1 LALIPSEHDRTRVAV
16 RQLRDTFAK
25 QSEVDVAQ
33 AVANF
38 IYNTESAAG
47 SRFLVVDGRPCLFT
61 AITRQLLDIG
71 GNKRWNA
78 HLFAIYGINT
88 KEKFAAYVTQCL
100 ESHCVWNGEEREA
113 RRWVAFVDGVLHIS
127 NYDGYVW
134 RVTGAGVVIDPDTG
148 RVTDDGWGAVEVE
161 DENGS
166 TTTEQGPPIGI
177 GIEPNGSTV
186 VFADDD
192 EGKPVAS
199 PAISKENARH
209 LFKMIGSVTWD
220 STPRGMLPKHQTLA
234 VLIWVF
240 AIAFPDLF
248 PTKPLLIVEGA
259 AGGGKCLGPGV
270 KVLKFDGTIVRAD
283 QVKIGD
289 LLMGPD
295 SKPRKVLGTTR
306 GVGPMFRIKPVKGE
320 PWTCNDAHVLTLVG
334 NGRQYKDEIVDIAL
348 DEYLTRGPGF
358 AKAHKLFQPDHIEFS
373 TAAAPKVDPYFLGVW
388 FGDGTKGMRA
398 RVKTQDSRLT
408 GIRITKPDPEIEAI
422 CRSTAKTW
430 GLNVSRFDNG
440 PNCPTWCL
448 VGVRGKPNRLTQT
461 LQTLVGE
468 NLNIPQEILVGSD
481 ETRAAFLA
489 GLLDTDGYL
498 HHGFFE
504 IVQKREDYAEAIAFI
519 ARSLG
524 LRVTHRLKFVN
535 GNPYH
540 RLQISGHVDR
550 IPTRISR
557 KQAVP
562 RKQIKNALRSGFSTE
577 AIGEGPYAGF
587 QLDGDGRFLLG
598 DFTVT
603 HNSSIFQLLQ
613 IALRGIMQ
621 PLIVSENGEKDFRV
635 SLLRTPVAVLD
646 NTDDYI
652 KWLPNA
658 LAAYATG
665 GGWVDRELFTNQGV
679 VKLRPQAFIAVAS
692 KNPVSFRA
700 DDVADRSIVLR
711 TARRKDALARRAM
724 RKMQVGSHI
733 IQPKPNTRMD
743 KLKNDALRLR
753 EQIFGGWLYHLNRIV
768 AVINSGGL
776 PETAE
781 HRMADWEAF
790 TWAVARAFNWD
801 DHVVVELL
809 EILQRERTAFA
820 SENDTVVELVEE
832 WLDRIDART
841 GISVNEGRWITQ
853 RDLYKELKLLAE
865 LGGKAF
871 VKSPMGMVHR
881 LRSPHVVDRFYVDD
895 TRVDIKGEKL
905 YWISRQIA
913 LASND
918 GGEGSSDPQAN

>member
-1 LALIPSEHDRTRVAV
+1 MALIPSEHDRTRVAV

-71 GNKRWNA
+71 GNKQWNA

-88 KEKFAAYVTQCL
+88 KEKFAGYVTQCL
-100 ESHCVWNGEEREA
+100 ESHCVWNGEAREA
-113 RRWVAFVDGVLHIS
+113 RRWVAFVDGVLHVS

-134 RVTGAGVVIDPDTG
+134 RVSGAGVVIDPQTG
-148 RVTDDGWGAVEVE
+148 RVTDDGWGAIEVE
-161 DENGS
+161 DEDGN
-166 TTTEQGPPIGI
+166 TKTEQGPPIGI
-177 GIEPNGSTV
+177 GIEPNGSTI

-199 PAISKENARH
+199 PAISKENAKH

-259 AGGGKCLGPGV
+259 AGGGK
-270 KVLKFDGTIVRAD
+270 
-283 QVKIGD
+283 
-289 LLMGPD
+289 
-295 SKPRKVLGTTR
+295 
-306 GVGPMFRIKPVKGE
+306 
-320 PWTCNDAHVLTLVG
+320 
-334 NGRQYKDEIVDIAL
+334 
-348 DEYLTRGPGF
+348 
-358 AKAHKLFQPDHIEFS
+358 
-373 TAAAPKVDPYFLGVW
+373 
-388 FGDGTKGMRA
+388 
-398 RVKTQDSRLT
+398 
-408 GIRITKPDPEIEAI
+408 
-422 CRSTAKTW
+422 
-430 GLNVSRFDNG
+430 
-440 PNCPTWCL
+440 
-448 VGVRGKPNRLTQT
+448 
-461 LQTLVGE
+461 
-468 NLNIPQEILVGSD
+468 
-481 ETRAAFLA
+481 
-489 GLLDTDGYL
+489 
-498 HHGFFE
+498 
-504 IVQKREDYAEAIAFI
+504 
-519 ARSLG
+519 
-524 LRVTHRLKFVN
+524 
-535 GNPYH
+535 
-540 RLQISGHVDR
+540 
-550 IPTRISR
+550 
-557 KQAVP
+557 
-562 RKQIKNALRSGFSTE
+562 
-577 AIGEGPYAGF
+577 
-587 QLDGDGRFLLG
+587 
-598 DFTVT
+598 
-603 HNSSIFQLLQ
+603 SSIFQLLQ
-613 IALRGIMQ
+613 IALRGVMQ

-743 KLKNDALRLR
+743 KLKNEALRLR

-832 WLDRIDART
+832 WLDRIDPKT

-905 YWISRQIA
+905 YWISRQLSIA
-913 LASND
+913 LND
-918 GGEGSSDPQAN
+918 GGEGSSGSSDPQAN